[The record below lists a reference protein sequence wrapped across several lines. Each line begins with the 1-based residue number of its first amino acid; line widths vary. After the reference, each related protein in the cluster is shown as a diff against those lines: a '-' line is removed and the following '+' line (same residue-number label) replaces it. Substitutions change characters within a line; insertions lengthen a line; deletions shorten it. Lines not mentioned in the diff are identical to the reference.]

1 MMTKIKN
8 FTETN
13 FEFEEIARLYNLVSH
28 DDKDHPDDIKDAW
41 EIRDKSIIRDRLML
55 YIQEKAIGYLGYLQ
69 GRAENN
75 QNCYFN
81 IFLDPD
87 YNGHGYRTLLYEEM
101 LKEVQAFNCKH
112 LYMSV
117 YEHENYNESKKLLVK
132 NGFKNDFKVRESSL
146 DLSKL
151 DLGQYASLIKKLNQ
165 KGIKFYDA
173 KNEMKDFPDHYK
185 KLEELIWKYFQD
197 MPMPKGISHTRMPF
211 NQFIKY
217 QNRFEEKLYGTQII
231 AVLGKEY
238 IGATDIYVKS
248 KSDPNKAWTGSLGV
262 LHKYRRQGIATAL
275 KVKAFEALRKKGV
288 KTVRTDNEENNPMY
302 LINVALG
309 FTPEPYCLEY
319 QKDI

>member
-13 FEFEEIARLYNLVSH
+13 FEFEEIARIYNLVSH

-41 EIRDKSIIRDRLML
+41 EIRDKSIARDRIIL
-55 YIQEKAIGYLGYLQ
+55 YEQEKVIGYLGYLQ

-81 IFLDPD
+81 IYLDPV
-87 YNGHGYRTLLYEEM
+87 YNGNGYRKLLYEEM
-101 LKEVQAFNCKH
+101 LKEVHTFNCKR

-117 YEHENYNESKKLLVK
+117 YEHKHYNESKNFLVK
-132 NGFKNDFKVRESSL
+132 NGFENNFKIRESSL
-146 DLSKL
+146 NLESIVLDEYSSLMSKL
-151 DLGQYASLIKKLNQ
+151 DS
-165 KGIKFYDA
+165 KGIQFYDA
-173 KNEMKDFPDHYK
+173 KNDMKNFPDHYK
-185 KLEELIWKYFQD
+185 KLEELMWHYFQD
-197 MPMPKGISHTRMPF
+197 MPMPEGTAHTRMPF
-211 NQFIKY
+211 DQFMKY
-217 QNRFEEKLYGTQII
+217 HNRFEEKLYGTQII

-262 LHKYRRQGIATAL
+262 LRKYRRQGIATAL
-275 KVKAFEALRKKGV
+275 KVKAFEKLREKGV
-288 KTVRTDNEENNPMY
+288 KAVRTDNEENNPMY

-319 QKDI
+319 QKNI